1 MNSSDLAYSAGVAPT
16 IAAAYGPAQTASL
29 KRGGMSAHSRI
40 RPSRYWLASLLFV
53 SALAVA
59 APFAYI
65 GSEGDVS
72 VIDTASNKIVATVP
86 QSGGGYG
93 RVAANA
99 AGTRIYA
106 TNWNS
111 LLTIDTATNTVVGK
125 VSIPNSPYLIAVDP
139 GGARAYVAYWNWDGG
154 PEGTSVIDLTTNT
167 VVATVPSA
175 PWGFAVNPEG
185 TRLYVTDGYGISVLD
200 AVTYAELARIANPCC
215 ANLAV
220 TSVAGTRLYVT
231 GGGVSIID
239 TKTNAVVATADI
251 DFHPTAIAVDHA
263 GARVYIA
270 TNHSPYPNSLV
281 VLDATTLDI
290 VATVPVG
297 ANPIGI
303 AVDPTDTRIYVTNF
317 DSNDVSVVDT
327 TTNAV
332 VATIPVSMPGG
343 VVIPASP
350 SEFDLNRR
358 GLTGSWYQP
367 ATSGQG
373 VELEVYEDLV
383 APGTGYLQGAWFTY
397 DYKAAGGAAS
407 QRWYTFSG
415 SVPTG
420 QSSATLTLYQNV
432 GGNFNALPVTS
443 AVPVG
448 SVVLTAPDCD
458 HITMAYAFT
467 DGSARLGTIAM
478 RRLPPATC
486 ASSSTSATNADSGY
500 SGNWFDAATSGQG
513 VVLDFTFDDWGD
525 PSIFFAWYTYA
536 PNGQARSESGQRW
549 YTGWA
554 SYYESPLRAIDTLT
568 IDLYETT
575 GGLFDKAAPAPSTV
589 WVGRSTLNFTSC
601 SDATLSYAFSGG
613 SSAGASGT
621 INLSRVGPAPA
632 GCGP

>member
-1 MNSSDLAYSAGVAPT
+1 
-16 IAAAYGPAQTASL
+16 
-29 KRGGMSAHSRI
+29 MSAHSLI
-40 RPSRYWLASLLFV
+40 RPNRCWLASLLFV

-125 VSIPNSPYLIAVDP
+125 VPIPNSPYLIAVDP

-167 VVATVPSA
+167 VVATFPSA

-185 TRLYVTDGYGISVLD
+185 TRLYVTDGYGISVID
-200 AVTYAELARIANPCC
+200 GVTYAELARIANPCC
-215 ANLAV
+215 ASLAV
-220 TSVAGTRLYVT
+220 TSVASTRLYVT
-231 GGGVSIID
+231 GDGVSIID
-239 TKTNAVVATADI
+239 TKTNAVVATADN
-251 DFHPTAIAVDHA
+251 HLYPTAVAVDHA

-270 TNHSPYPNSLV
+270 TNQSPYPNSLV
-281 VLDATTLDI
+281 ILDATTLDI

-297 ANPIGI
+297 VNPIGI
-303 AVDPTDTRIYVTNF
+303 AIDPTDTRVYVTNF

-332 VATIPVSMPGG
+332 VATIPVSRPLGVVVPAAPGG
-343 VVIPASP
+343 
-350 SEFDLNRR
+350 FDLNRR

-407 QRWYTFSG
+407 QRWYTFG
-415 SVPTG
+415 GVVPTG
-420 QSSATLTLYQNV
+420 QSSATLTLYKNV

-448 SVVLTAPDCD
+448 NVVLTRVNCN
-458 HITMAYAFT
+458 HITMAYTFT
-467 DGSARLGTIAM
+467 DGSRRSGSMAM
-478 RRLPPATC
+478 VNMTPTTAC
-486 ASSSTSATNADSGY
+486 SDSSAGATSADFGY
-500 SGNWFDAATSGQG
+500 SGNWFDSATSGQG
-513 VVLDFTFDDWGD
+513 LVLDVTYGDWG
-525 PSIFFAWYTYA
+525 PLIFAAWYTYA
-536 PNGQARSESGQRW
+536 PNGQAQGEAGQRW
-549 YTGWA
+549 YTALG
-554 SYYESPLRAIDTLT
+554 YYGGPLPPGMVSM
-568 IDLYETT
+568 DLYETT
-575 GGLFDKAAPAPSTV
+575 GGLFDKAAPAPSTASI
-589 WVGRSTLNFTSC
+589 GTSTLTFTNC
-601 SDATLSYAFSGG
+601 SAATLSFNFTGG
-613 SSAGASGT
+613 SSAGASGA

-632 GCGP
+632 SCGR